1 MSAIVLFAEDLIVY
15 NETDIQGMNPGGEP
29 VMAFQFEE
37 FHDIWS
43 QADQKLGGLTFPMVR
58 SSLTVEILRIQYIYQ
73 KQNSFNNLFTHR
85 HTYYELHLLLE
96 GAQPYRFHEESI
108 TLQPGELL
116 MVPSGLLHETPNE
129 KFTYPLRKFALLFNI
144 PQNQPEY
151 KWVIDALAKNEPLII
166 RSAEKYEVLFRQ
178 IMQEAAESKAGWI
191 ENVHHLISVLI
202 VHLAREGVEKLR
214 VTNPLPLYHC
224 TETERR
230 VNAVERYIRDNL
242 DMNLDCSALAA
253 SQHIC
258 VRQLNRN
265 VQKERGISLRELI
278 NNIKYEVACHKL
290 LDKQK
295 SVSSIGKEL
304 GFADESSF
312 NRFFKRCSGS
322 APREWRKQKI
332 LTEVKEEK
340 KS

>member
-1 MSAIVLFAEDLIVY
+1 MEANFD
-15 NETDIQGMNPGGEP
+15 
-29 VMAFQFEE
+29 AFHESWQL
-37 FHDIWS
+37 
-43 QADQKLGGLTFPMVR
+43 ADQKLSSLNFPMIE
-58 SSLTVEILRIQYIYQ
+58 SALSIEMLRIQYIYQ
-73 KQNSFNNLFTHR
+73 TQSSLNNLFTHR

-96 GAQPYRFHEESI
+96 GAQPYRFYEKAI
-108 TLQPGELL
+108 TLRPGDLL
-116 MVPSGLLHETPNE
+116 LVPSGLLHETPNE

-151 KWVIDALAKNEPLII
+151 KWVIDAMEKNEPLII
-166 RSAEKYEVLFRQ
+166 HNTRRYYVLFQQ
-178 IMQEAAESKAGWI
+178 IMQEVAESKAGWI
-191 ENVHHLISVLI
+191 ENVHNLITVMI
-202 VHLAREGVEKLR
+202 VNLARERVESLQ

-278 NNIKYEVACHKL
+278 NNIKYEVARHKL

-322 APREWRKQKI
+322 APREWRKMQ
-332 LTEVKEEK
+332 EDN
-340 KS
+340 